1 MAVFRINKTDDYTII
16 SNYHLKNKEIS
27 LRAKGL
33 LSLMLSLPDNWDYSI
48 LGLVTLS
55 KDGKDVVMKAL
66 NELEEF
72 GYLVRT
78 QTVDEKGRFAGY
90 AYDIYETP
98 QTEKPCPE
106 NPNTVKPNAENPYP
120 VNQTQLNTNIL
131 NTNNIKENITL
142 KEKGKKTRHKHG
154 TYGRVLLTDVEYNRL
169 LNELG
174 EERLEKQIELL
185 DEYIESNNNKNKY
198 TNFNLVLRKSIKE
211 NWFNNNRSVSAQPRT
226 KKNEPDW
233 LENYVNK
240 FEEGVEDL

>member
-1 MAVFRINKTDDYTII
+1 MGQEVKENSFVVLQEWMITDLKLSGSELLVYAIIFGFSQTEGQTFKGSLQYLANWAQISRQGIHKILNSLINKNLIIKKELSINGVKVCEYTANTNTSCQPEFTVLTTVDGCQPQLINNKEKENSNTII
-16 SNYHLKNKEIS
+16 
-27 LRAKGL
+27 
-33 LSLMLSLPDNWDYSI
+33 
-48 LGLVTLS
+48 
-55 KDGKDVVMKAL
+55 
-66 NELEEF
+66 
-72 GYLVRT
+72 
-78 QTVDEKGRFAGY
+78 
-90 AYDIYETP
+90 
-98 QTEKPCPE
+98 
-106 NPNTVKPNAENPYP
+106 
-120 VNQTQLNTNIL
+120 
-131 NTNNIKENITL
+131 NNNITL
-142 KEKGKKTRHKHG
+142 KEKDKKTRHKHG